1 MKILW
6 ILIGLIIAGMIVFP
20 VFGLI
25 IVASIFLYS
34 LGGKL
39 DQLEELE
46 ELEDSDD

>member
-1 MKILW
+1 MKTFGIL
-6 ILIGLIIAGMIVFP
+6 LGIGLIIAMIVFP
-20 VFGLI
+20 MFGLI

-46 ELEDSDD
+46 DSDD